1 MMLRPCSLVVALV
14 LGAALILPATAVAG
28 GVEYGT
34 DNGAESVARGG
45 ASTAL
50 GGSMHGLY
58 TNVAAGAD
66 TPGRADIYLSGNLTF
81 RHLWYQGIRE
91 GSAEPL
97 TPVEDENPLFAGPM
111 LAASIRVWR
120 YLTVLVGAN
129 GPAAVGWG
137 HFPHGTMDDP
147 GASRYDLTDMDILFL
162 WPAIGL
168 GFTTPGLEGLRF
180 GFTFQPAFLHVQFTN
195 YANAFRADVPETDI
209 LTELSVWDP
218 FVPAG
223 QVGVLYRF
231 WNVELGAQVRLSD
244 SIVAEGELTPTE
256 NPFDEETR
264 SERPS
269 SRATM
274 TFAWPLAVFRF
285 GARYFMPRVGHEEE
299 ILPHRRELF
308 DVELDFVYENNSSMD
323 QFVVQVEEPLQMST
337 GDVILPTVEI
347 PHRWRDT
354 YAVRLGGSVHLLDG
368 DLSLSAGA
376 FWESETVPVEYTRLD
391 YASWMRIGVGG
402 GLTYRVA
409 WFEVTAAYQ
418 HIFMLDR
425 EVTLEQAQAYPL
437 RGNAIGGV
445 FEDYPINAGDYRGS
459 YDVLSI
465 SLAARI

>member
-1 MMLRPCSLVVALV
+1 MMLRPVSLAAALL
-14 LGAALILPATAVAG
+14 LGAALALPSTAVAG
-28 GVEYGT
+28 GFEYGT

-91 GSAEPL
+91 GSDEPL
-97 TPVEDENPLFAGPM
+97 TAVEDENPLFAGPM

-162 WPAIGL
+162 WPAVGL

-180 GFTFQPAFLHVQFTN
+180 GFTFQPAFLHVHFTN
-195 YANAFRADVPETDI
+195 YANASRPDNPSTDI
-209 LTELSVWDP
+209 LTDLDVMDP

-223 QVGVLYRF
+223 QLGVLYRF
-231 WNVELGAQVRLSD
+231 WNMELGAQVRLSD
-244 SIVAEGELTPTE
+244 SIEAEGTLTPTE
-256 NPFDEETR
+256 TPYDEETR
-264 SERPS
+264 SEREGVP
-269 SRATM
+269 ATM
-274 TFAWPLAVFRF
+274 TFSWPFAVFRF
-285 GARYFMPRVGHEEE
+285 GARYFMPRPGHEEE
-299 ILPHRRELF
+299 ILPHRREIF
-308 DVELDFVYENNSSMD
+308 DVEVDFVYENNSALD
-323 QFVVQVEEPLQMST
+323 EYVVEVHEPLQMSF
-337 GDVILPTVEI
+337 GEVPLPTVHI
-347 PHRWRDT
+347 PHEWQDT
-354 YAVRLGGSVHLLDG
+354 YAVRLGGSVHLLGG
-368 DLSLSAGA
+368 DLTLSLGG
-376 FWESETVPVEYTRLD
+376 FFETETVPNALTRLD
-391 YASWMRIGVGG
+391 YAGWTRIGVGAG
-402 GLTYRVA
+402 ATYRVA

-425 EVTLEQAQAYPL
+425 TVTLEEARAFPL

-445 FEDYPINAGDYRGS
+445 FEDYPINAGDYRGG
-459 YDVLSI
+459 YDILAI